1 MKCGKQ
7 KEIRRIL
14 QVDFALFDHLHFLA
28 SFESCSV
35 LLIMPKRSHIA
46 VKLARN
52 VSRSLYAHLVSSSPF
67 STRRVFHRLLPKT
80 SLADYP
86 QAIVS
91 HRQRQLLSRSPSLRK
106 RKFCSFKVTLDCI
119 LQSDLTVRPVTSA
132 QVDLYNTKT
141 LPVEVRE
148 WIWELFETNM
158 KTL

>member
-1 MKCGKQ
+1 MT
-7 KEIRRIL
+7 RISK
-14 QVDFALFDHLHFLA
+14 VDFAIFDHLHFLA

-52 VSRSLYAHLVSSSPF
+52 ASRSLYAHFVSSTPL
-67 STRRVFHRLLPKT
+67 STQRVFHRLLPKT

-86 QAIVS
+86 QAMVS

-106 RKFCSFKVTLDCI
+106 CKFCIFKVTLDCF
-119 LQSDLTVRPVTSA
+119 SRPDLTLRLITSA
-132 QVDLYNTKT
+132 QVNLYNTKT
-141 LPVEVRE
+141 LPVEVRK